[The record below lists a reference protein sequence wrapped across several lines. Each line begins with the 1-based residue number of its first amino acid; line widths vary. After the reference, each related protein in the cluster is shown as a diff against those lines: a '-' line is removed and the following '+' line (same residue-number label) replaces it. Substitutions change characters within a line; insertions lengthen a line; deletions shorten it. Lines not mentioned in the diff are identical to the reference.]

1 MNQAKENTEKAH
13 RTALIT
19 GSTSGIGLGIAHA
32 LAADGFNIVLNGRRP
47 EADLE
52 PLRQE
57 LTDTHGVKVS
67 YLSADMSD
75 PDQIKRLVANAI
87 EKCGGVDVLVNN
99 AGIQFVAPIEEF
111 PTEKWDAILAII
123 LSAAFH
129 TTRAVLPHMRQ
140 QQWGRIINIASA
152 HGLRAS
158 PDKAAYVS
166 AKHGLVGLTKTVAL
180 ETAEAGITCNA
191 ICPGYVM
198 TPLVEKQI
206 PDTARVHHMS
216 EENVV
221 RDVMLAGQPTRRFVK
236 TEEIGGLAA
245 FLCTDEA
252 ASLTGAALSVDGG
265 WTAR

>member
-1 MNQAKENTEKAH
+1 MKAASKEH

-19 GSTSGIGLGIAHA
+19 GSTSGIGLAISHA

-47 EADLE
+47 EADQE

-57 LTDTHGVKVS
+57 LADKHGVTVS
-67 YLSADMSD
+67 YLPADMSD
-75 PDQIKRLVANAI
+75 PKQIERLMANAI
-87 EKCGGVDVLVNN
+87 KKSSGIDVLVNN

-129 TTRAVLPHMRQ
+129 TTRAILPNMRQ

-180 ETAEAGITCNA
+180 ETAEAGITCNT

-198 TPLVEKQI
+198 TPLVKKQI
-206 PDTARVHHMS
+206 PDTARAHHMS
-216 EENVV
+216 EEDVV
-221 RDVMLAGQPTRRFVK
+221 RDVMLAEQPTKRFVR